1 MSEYDDA
8 INLHTYFFVQPKWSN
23 RNEISLLVLK
33 FQTLKVNYAQTGRN
47 IQKTQ
52 KRSYPL
58 IKNNKPIDLDELQI

>member
-33 FQTLKVNYAQTGRN
+33 FQTLKVNDTQMGGY

-52 KRSYPL
+52 
-58 IKNNKPIDLDELQI
+58 